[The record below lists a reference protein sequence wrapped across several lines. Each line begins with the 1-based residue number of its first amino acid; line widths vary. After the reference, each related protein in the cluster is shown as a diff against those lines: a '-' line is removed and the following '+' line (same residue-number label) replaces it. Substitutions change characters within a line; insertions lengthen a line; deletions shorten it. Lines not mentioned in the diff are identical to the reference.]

1 MKQYR
6 VAIVGAGIG
15 REHLDAYR
23 EIPDRFLVA
32 TLCDKDAERAHAVVG
47 DGSDTAVST
56 SIDSVLNDESI
67 DIVDVCLPP
76 HLHKAISIDALAAGK
91 HVVCEKPL
99 VASLHDAD
107 ELHAAVK
114 ASGKTL
120 TPVFQYRFGPGL
132 AQLRALIKADL
143 CGKPLTANVET
154 HWHRDADYY
163 DNPWRGTWKG
173 EQGGAVL
180 GHAIHNHDLLCSVF
194 GPVKKLSAFTTT
206 RVNDIETEDCASL
219 SFVMQNGAVASSSI
233 TLGAAD
239 DTTRLRFCFDRLTA
253 TSGKSPYAPADD
265 VWSFQARGNAK
276 QSAID
281 DCVATVVN
289 APVGYIGLFTE
300 LALMLDG
307 KPNDAVS
314 FEDGRRSLELVTA
327 VYHANDEGVV
337 VEMPIGPSNPRY
349 KSWLPQNIRE

>member
-1 MKQYR
+1 MKNYH
-6 VAIVGAGIG
+6 VAIIGAGIG

-23 EIPDRFLVA
+23 ALPTRFTVA
-32 TLCDKDAERAHAVVG
+32 TLCDTDGARAQTVIG
-47 DGSDTAVST
+47 EGSETTVST
-56 SIDSVLNDESI
+56 HIESVLHDETI

-76 HLHKAISIDALAAGK
+76 HLHKPFCLDALAAGK

-107 ELHAAVK
+107 ELQAAIK

-120 TPVFQYRFGPGL
+120 TPVFQYRYGPGL

-143 CGKPLTANVET
+143 CGKPLIANVET

-194 GPVKKLSAFTTT
+194 GPVQQLSAFATT
-206 RVNDIETEDCASL
+206 RVNPIETEDCASI
-219 SFVMQNGAVASSSI
+219 SFLMQNGSIASSSI

-239 DTTRLRFCFDRLTA
+239 DTTRIRFCFDRLTA
-253 TSGKSPYAPADD
+253 TSGTSPYAPADD
-265 VWSFQARGNAK
+265 VWSFQARGNAS
-276 QSAID
+276 QTAID
-281 DCVATVVN
+281 ECIAAVTD
-289 APVGYIGLFTE
+289 APVGYIGLFSE

-307 KPNDAVS
+307 EPNDVVS

-327 VYHANDEGVV
+327 IYHSNDEGAF
-337 VEMPIGPSNPRY
+337 VEMPIGPSHPRY
-349 KSWLPQNIRE
+349 RSWLPQT

>member
-1 MKQYR
+1 MKKYQ
-6 VAIVGAGIG
+6 VGIVGAGIG

-23 EIPDRFLVA
+23 VLPTRFAVA
-32 TLCDKDAERAHAVVG
+32 TLCDTDAERAKSVIGA
-47 DGSDTAVST
+47 GSETTVCT
-56 SIDSVLNDESI
+56 SIESVLSDENI

-76 HLHKAISIDALAAGK
+76 HLHKPFCLDALAAGK

-99 VASLHDAD
+99 VASLQDAD
-107 ELHAAVK
+107 ELQAAIQ

-120 TPVFQYRFGPGL
+120 TPVFQYRYGPGL
-132 AQLRALIKADL
+132 AQLRALLSADL
-143 CGKPLTANVET
+143 CGKPLVANVET

-194 GPVKKLSAFTTT
+194 GPVQKLSAFTTT
-206 RVNDIETEDCASL
+206 RVNSIETEDCASI
-219 SFVMQNGAVASSSI
+219 SFVMENGAIASSSI

-265 VWSFQARGNAK
+265 VWSFQARGDVV

-281 DCVATVVN
+281 RCVADVVN

-307 KPNDAVS
+307 EPNDAVS
-314 FEDGRRSLELVTA
+314 FHDGRRSLELVTA
-327 VYHANDEGVV
+327 IYHANDEGVV
-337 VEMPIGPSNPRY
+337 VELPLRPSHPRY
-349 KSWLPQNIRE
+349 QSWLPRTLT